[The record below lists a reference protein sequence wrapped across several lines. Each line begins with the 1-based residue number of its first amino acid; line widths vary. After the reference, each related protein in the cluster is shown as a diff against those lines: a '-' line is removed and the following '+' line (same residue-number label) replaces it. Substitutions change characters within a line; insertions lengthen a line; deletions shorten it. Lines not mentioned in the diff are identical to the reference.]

1 MFTSVI
7 NYIIFVGANSV
18 RPPTYK
24 AISRTY
30 LIFNITLF
38 KNKINALTY
47 VKNIVIIKSANER
60 GNAALTWNNVK
71 KIMGRVAAVI
81 IPVAMQFLWYLLILK
96 WLSKAAGLLSIVL
109 TVLAFVF
116 VLYINTKREESS
128 YKTLWLI
135 VILTFPV
142 LGTVMYI
149 IFGNNNPARKLE
161 KNITKARLHMN
172 YELPDG
178 EKCIDKL
185 SGEDKRLAQS
195 VKRIS
200 DATGFPMVR
209 LNSAEYFPVGED
221 MFEDMCKELEKAEK
235 YIFAEYF
242 ILQNGKFLNTVVDIM
257 ARKAAQGVDVRIMY
271 DDLGSIATYSLAD
284 AIKLGE
290 KGIKCIPFNP
300 FLFIK
305 SQLNNRD
312 HRKIMVIDGR
322 VAYSGGI
329 NLSDEYINIGSK
341 YGHWKDIGFKI
352 TGDGVKNYTYMFMEF
367 WNAFSN
373 DLIPEELVSNE
384 AAESSGAGDGYVL
397 PYYDS
402 PMTDENV
409 SNTFFSEILY
419 AASDYVWFYTP
430 YLMLGDSL
438 FDAFIR
444 AAKRG
449 VDVRIIMP
457 GIADKKVVFRL
468 SRSYYRQLI
477 EAGVKIYE
485 YTPGFVH
492 AKGCICDDKLAV
504 LGSVNLDYRSLFL
517 HFECSSIFFDSSII
531 KTFKADILDTQSK
544 CKQRTLEDTKRGF
557 FGRLIDGVLRIF
569 APLL

>member
-1 MFTSVI
+1 M
-7 NYIIFVGANSV
+7 
-18 RPPTYK
+18 
-24 AISRTY
+24 
-30 LIFNITLF
+30 
-38 KNKINALTY
+38 
-47 VKNIVIIKSANER
+47 IVLCYPKMINER
-60 GNAALTWNNVK
+60 SETELTWNNVK
-71 KIMGRVAAVI
+71 KIAGRVVAVI
-81 IPVAMQFLWYLLILK
+81 VPVAMQFLWYLLILK

-109 TVLAFVF
+109 TVLSFLF

-142 LGTVMYI
+142 LGAVMYI
-149 IFGNNNPARKLE
+149 IFGNNNTAKKLE
-161 KNITKARLHMN
+161 KNITKARLHMD
-172 YELPDG
+172 YELSDG
-178 EKCIDKL
+178 EKCIGEL
-185 SGEDKRLAQS
+185 EREDKRLAQS

-200 DATGFPMVR
+200 DATGFPMVK
-209 LNSAEYFPVGED
+209 LDSAEYFSVGEE
-221 MFEDMCKELEKAEK
+221 MFADMCKELEKAEK

-257 ARKAAQGVDVRIMY
+257 AKKAAQGVDIRIMY

-284 AIKLGE
+284 ALKLGE
-290 KGIKCIPFNP
+290 KGIKCVPFNP

-312 HRKIMVIDGR
+312 HRKIMVVDGR

-352 TGDGVKNYTYMFMEF
+352 TGEGVKSYTYMFMEF

-373 DLIPEELVSNE
+373 DMIPHDLVG
-384 AAESSGAGDGYVL
+384 ESFEKEGKGGDGYVL

-402 PMTDENV
+402 PMVDENV
-409 SNTFFSEILY
+409 SNTFFSEMLY

-517 HFECSSIFFDSSII
+517 HFECSSIFYDSSII
-531 KTFKADILDTQSK
+531 RTFKADILDTQSK